1 MGKIIL
7 ARKRK
12 KKQPKFTI
20 REVDIQNFERLQ
32 RNAKAMIRS
41 RKKKY
46 GVDISGEIDLKTN
59 ISQFKS
65 RREFNEWKDK
75 MGRLKNRADL
85 QITKTKEGTV
95 ASKKQIHESNLEVNR
110 MIKKL
115 KPIEGGKYENKY
127 KVSFTKEKLKEL
139 NLQTNVARDM
149 EIKRQEYLESIP
161 RFDKRGKQIKDTRK
175 DKTGGTVIVRQ
186 KFDPTLIQNN
196 QRIKIR
202 EYNLRQ
208 VSDPKRYEE
217 REQQLKMNFE
227 RAIREQLDEQGQE
240 ILDYVAG
247 MSNAEFNNFYFMFMD
262 SSLNFDFIYQSH
274 EHLQD
279 EQTADETLTG
289 VAERIKTD
297 IQRYDKNREKYQML
311 IKY

>member
-1 MGKIIL
+1 M
-7 ARKRK
+7 ARKPRK
-12 KKQPKFTI
+12 PKQKPIKI
-20 REVDIQNFERLQ
+20 RDVDVKEFKRLQ
-32 RNAKAMIRS
+32 TNAKNMIKR
-41 RKKKY
+41 RKEKY
-46 GVDISGEIDLKTN
+46 GVDISSEIDLKTN
-59 ISQFKS
+59 ISQFKT
-65 RREFNEWKDK
+65 RKEFNEWKDK
-75 MGRLKNRADL
+75 MSRLKNRADL

-95 ASKKQIHESNLEVNR
+95 ASKKQIHQSNLEVNR
-110 MIKKL
+110 MLKKL

-127 KVSFTKEKLKEL
+127 KVQFTKEKLKEL

-161 RFDKRGKQIKDTRK
+161 RFDKRGRQIKDVRK
-175 DKTGGTVIVRQ
+175 DKTGGTVIVRE
-186 KFDPTLIQNN
+186 KFDPTLISNN
-196 QRIKIR
+196 QRVKIR
-202 EYNLRQ
+202 EYNLKH

-217 REQQLKMNFE
+217 REQQLKLNFE

-297 IQRYDKNREKYQML
+297 IQRYDKNRDKYQML